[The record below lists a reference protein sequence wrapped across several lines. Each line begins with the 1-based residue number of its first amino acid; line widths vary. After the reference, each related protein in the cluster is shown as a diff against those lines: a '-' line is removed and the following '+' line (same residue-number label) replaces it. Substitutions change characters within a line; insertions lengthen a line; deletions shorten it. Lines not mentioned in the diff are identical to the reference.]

1 MAEGY
6 VLVREFLV
14 SAWENWD
21 GSDSKCQYKIIHT
34 TTLNKA
40 HAEALEFAFTMLDPY
55 MNEIKH
61 YAEYMAANGYDYDEV
76 LHNTM
81 LKCAHYDLW
90 EKCLWDSGI
99 YI

>member
-1 MAEGY
+1 MVECY
-6 VLVREFLV
+6 VFMKEFLV

-21 GSDSKCQYKIIHT
+21 GADGKRQYKIIHAT
-34 TTLNKA
+34 TQNKA

-61 YAEYMAANGYDYDEV
+61 YAEHMAANGYDYDEV

-81 LKCAHYDLW
+81 LECAHYDLW
-90 EKCLWDSGI
+90 EKCLWDSVI

>member
-6 VLVREFLV
+6 VLAREFLV

-21 GSDSKCQYKIIHT
+21 GSDGERQYKIIHAT
-34 TTLNKA
+34 TQNEA
-40 HAEALEFAFTMLDPY
+40 HAKALEFAFTTLDPY

-81 LKCAHYDLW
+81 LECAHYDLW
-90 EKCLWDSGI
+90 EKCL
-99 YI
+99 